1 MQKIKKRIIYLNA
14 FVFVLIM
21 SVFFNTPQTSAAAP
35 PPSIDPGDIII
46 NEIMKDPSAV
56 DDSKGEWFEIYNTTG
71 SSIDLNGCV
80 ISDIGTNTHTI
91 ATSTIILSNNYAIL
105 GIEDDILLNGGVS
118 IDYEYSNFTLANAD
132 DEIILT
138 CDSVEIDKVE
148 YDDGPNFPDPTG
160 KSMILADFNLDNNI
174 GHNWCESSSTYGSGD
189 KGTPGSAND
198 SCYAIVSGYKYE
210 DLDNNTSTTEYLSN
224 PIADWQ
230 IYLFDSFNQTTT
242 TATTTAGG
250 YFEFNQLLPG
260 DYTVSEELQND
271 WTALTSTSANIF
283 LPSNTTSTN
292 NFINYYNPP
301 GWLEIYK
308 YEDEDG
314 DIQTTNDQT
323 LATSTIWSF
332 IIDSGTAT
340 TTVATTDNG
349 CVTKTLD
356 TGEYIVTEE
365 ILNDWFAISPTTGA
379 TTTEIITGA
388 TTTIN
393 FYNTGYST
401 ISGYK
406 YEDLDNNTS
415 TTEYL
420 DNPVIDWEI
429 NLLNLDTQTT
439 STATTSDLGYFE
451 FTSLVPGD
459 YTVSEELQ
467 DNWLALFPTSTSFTL
482 LSNTA
487 TSTYFVNYFKGGS
500 GGEDPEEKPEK
511 DSPSGGGGGSG
522 GFIQRPEAELELIY
536 PYDKYLDEQYYETI
550 VVSNSG
556 NIILNNGVL
565 KIDLP
570 EDKLKFISAE
580 PAWSSIDSITGLAT
594 WDIPT
599 LTVNDAF
606 LVKIIIRTLLDGEA
620 ITDVSAVFGQTSTA
634 DIMTEDI
641 IFVNGTGGGPEEE
654 EVVAAPEETPTSPPA
669 DPGEGTVAGTGEVE
683 EEPIPSTRDVP
694 QVKGEQVYELKNG
707 EQGCSKS
714 TWWHW
719 LLVILFLAGLNF
731 TYYFMLREDE

>member
-1 MQKIKKRIIYLNA
+1 M
-14 FVFVLIM
+14 
-21 SVFFNTPQTSAAAP
+21 
-35 PPSIDPGDIII
+35 
-46 NEIMKDPSAV
+46 
-56 DDSKGEWFEIYNTTG
+56 
-71 SSIDLNGCV
+71 
-80 ISDIGTNTHTI
+80 
-91 ATSTIILSNNYAIL
+91 
-105 GIEDDILLNGGVS
+105 
-118 IDYEYSNFTLANAD
+118 
-132 DEIILT
+132 
-138 CDSVEIDKVE
+138 
-148 YDDGPNFPDPTG
+148 
-160 KSMILADFNLDNNI
+160 
-174 GHNWCESSSTYGSGD
+174 
-189 KGTPGSAND
+189 
-198 SCYAIVSGYKYE
+198 
-210 DLDNNTSTTEYLSN
+210 
-224 PIADWQ
+224 
-230 IYLFDSFNQTTT
+230 
-242 TATTTAGG
+242 
-250 YFEFNQLLPG
+250 
-260 DYTVSEELQND
+260 
-271 WTALTSTSANIF
+271 
-283 LPSNTTSTN
+283 
-292 NFINYYNPP
+292 
-301 GWLEIYK
+301 
-308 YEDEDG
+308 
-314 DIQTTNDQT
+314 
-323 LATSTIWSF
+323 
-332 IIDSGTAT
+332 
-340 TTVATTDNG
+340 
-349 CVTKTLD
+349 
-356 TGEYIVTEE
+356 
-365 ILNDWFAISPTTGA
+365 
-379 TTTEIITGA
+379 
-388 TTTIN
+388 
-393 FYNTGYST
+393 
-401 ISGYK
+401 
-406 YEDLDNNTS
+406 
-415 TTEYL
+415 
-420 DNPVIDWEI
+420 
-429 NLLNLDTQTT
+429 
-439 STATTSDLGYFE
+439 
-451 FTSLVPGD
+451 
-459 YTVSEELQ
+459 
-467 DNWLALFPTSTSFTL
+467 